1 MRVYTLS
8 EAINVK
14 DVDSSHNITS
24 SSLSKIRDPNEI
36 SHKLSNN
43 EVDKNNDKP
52 LTSKSRNFK
61 NRPSLNITYKKKIPK
76 TKKLNKLS
84 KVRNVKIK
92 EIDSEKKSVTSS
104 GKRRKFSNNVLKAL
118 I

>member
-43 EVDKNNDKP
+43 EVDKNNDKT

-84 KVRNVKIK
+84 KLRNVKIH